1 MKCKLHSPRPC
12 PKPFKNSLKPP
23 PPTIDKIR
31 REVDPKAFWHPKGLK
46 PPQEETMATTK
57 TNGIRL
63 ATLELVVNH
72 QDNVQ
77 PPVLLTTPTLEA
89 PFRCKF
95 TGTLQVMTLLLALPA
110 LPEPPTIPVEPGYS
124 LLDAPE
130 GRKVHQALLANADS
144 KEMKDPLV
152 HLDHPEEAH
161 EGHLDHL
168 DRPVLQALQ
177 HLELPE
183 WQDYNLKRSLKLPN
197 SLLLTEWTK
206 PMGPGLEKATL
217 ASCMDKETPLL
228 KI

>member
-1 MKCKLHSPRPC
+1 
-12 PKPFKNSLKPP
+12 
-23 PPTIDKIR
+23 
-31 REVDPKAFWHPKGLK
+31 LK
-46 PPQEETMATTK
+46 PPQEETPTTK
-57 TNGIRL
+57 TNGICL
-63 ATLELVVNH
+63 ATLKLVVNH
-72 QDNVQ
+72 QDNIQ

-95 TGTLQVMTLLLALPA
+95 TGTLQVMTLLPALPA

-124 LLDAPE
+124 LLEAPE

-161 EGHLDHL
+161 EGHLDH
-168 DRPVLQALQ
+168 PVLQALQ
-177 HLELPE
+177 HLQLPE
-183 WQDYNLKRSLKLPN
+183 RRDYDSKRSLKLPN
-197 SLLLTEWTK
+197 SLLLTERTK

-217 ASCMDKETPLL
+217 ASCMDKETPLS

>member
-1 MKCKLHSPRPC
+1 M
-12 PKPFKNSLKPP
+12 
-23 PPTIDKIR
+23 
-31 REVDPKAFWHPKGLK
+31 
-46 PPQEETMATTK
+46 MK

-63 ATLELVVNH
+63 ATLELVINH
-72 QDNVQ
+72 QDNIQ

-95 TGTLQVMTLLLALPA
+95 AGTLRVMTLLLALPA
-110 LPEPPTIPVEPGYS
+110 LQEPPTMPVEPGYS
-124 LLDAPE
+124 PLEAPE
-130 GRKVHQALLANADS
+130 GRKVRPALLANADS

-152 HLDHPEEAH
+152 HPDHPEEAH
-161 EGHLDHL
+161 EGHEDHLDHL

-183 WQDYNLKRSLKLPN
+183 RQDYDSKRSLKLPN
-197 SLLLTEWTK
+197 SLLLMERTK

-217 ASCMDKETPLL
+217 ASCMDKETPLS